1 MTQYDVAVVGSGAGG
16 IAAWVLVNLG
26 LDVILLEAGRMT
38 GLRTSKRESRTRRIG
53 GRCLFVVLAA
63 FCASPGLEVGARS
76 ESAWKAGVAQAVITP
91 TETIWLAG
99 YGARKKP
106 SEGVRQDLYVK
117 TLALQDETGK
127 AAVLVTLDLVEIRRD
142 EAEIIADR
150 VRKKLGLSRDRLLI
164 NASHTHSGPVV
175 GEPPGYADI
184 NREQEAVIRRYTA
197 WLLDKVV
204 QSVEA
209 SIRDLAP
216 ATVSFE
222 QGLAAIAVN
231 RRRARDRSLPGP
243 VDHDVPVL
251 AVRAPD
257 GKLRAVVVGYA
268 CHATSLGDY
277 QIGGDWPG
285 YAKAEIEKTHPG
297 ATALFVQGCGADSNP
312 LPRYQG
318 TDPAL

>member
-1 MTQYDVAVVGSGAGG
+1 MKNITRRSLRAAPAASIG
-16 IAAWVLVNLG
+16 IAALFGSLG
-26 LDVILLEAGRMT
+26 LAV
-38 GLRTSKRESRTRRIG
+38 
-53 GRCLFVVLAA
+53 
-63 FCASPGLEVGARS
+63 
-76 ESAWKAGVAQAVITP
+76 SAQAQSGWKAGVAQAVITP

-106 SEGVRQDLYVK
+106 SEGVRQELYVK
-117 TLALQDETGK
+117 TLALEDETGK
-127 AAVLVTLDLVEIRRD
+127 TAVLVTLDLVKIRRA
-142 EAEIIADR
+142 EAETIADN
-150 VRKKLGLSRDRLLI
+150 VRKKFGLSRDRLVI

-184 NREQEAVIRRYTA
+184 SREQEAVIRRYTEGF
-197 WLLDKVV
+197 LIKVV
-204 QSVEA
+204 EA
-209 SIRDLAP
+209 VGASLQNLTP
-216 ATVSFE
+216 ATLAFE

-251 AVRAPD
+251 SVRAPN
-257 GKLRAVVVGYA
+257 GELRAVVVGYA

-277 QIGGDWPG
+277 QISGDWPG

-297 ATALFVQGCGADSNP
+297 TTALFVQGCGADSNP

-318 TDPAL
+318 TDPALLHYAVELAARNGRVLAAAVDLVLAG